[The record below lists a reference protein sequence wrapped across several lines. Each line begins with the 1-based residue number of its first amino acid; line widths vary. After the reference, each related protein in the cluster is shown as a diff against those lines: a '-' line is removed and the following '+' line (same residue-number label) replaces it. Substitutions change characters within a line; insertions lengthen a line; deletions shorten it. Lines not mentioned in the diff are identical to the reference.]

1 MVNDINALEI
11 QGVCKKFGETVILNN
26 VQATIKPGIVTAFVG
41 PNGAGKTTLFHIITG
56 NLSADSGQILLNQR
70 NITNLPPFVV
80 ADMGI
85 TKLFQDLRIFADMTV
100 LENVLVA
107 LMDRHERKPSWAFD
121 HLFKLKSFLT
131 DHKKEALGYLEMVG
145 IAEHKGKMAGSLSY
159 GQQKLLALARIIARR
174 PRYILLDEPTA
185 GLSPVMVEQMVAL
198 ISKMVK
204 EMGLSVGLIEHN
216 MKVVQKLANYV
227 YFLHEGKVFCHGD
240 AKTVFS
246 NAEVK
251 RIYIGLAKGEIK

>member
-1 MVNDINALEI
+1 MYEMLNVDHVNKNYPSFSLKD
-11 QGVCKKFGETVILNN
+11 VSFKVM
-26 VQATIKPGIVTAFVG
+26 PGQIMGFIG
-41 PNGAGKTTLFHIITG
+41 RNGAGKTTLFHIITG
-56 NLSADSGQILLNQR
+56 NLSADSGKILLNQR
-70 NITNLPPFVV
+70 DITNLPPFVV

-107 LMDRHERKPSWAFD
+107 LMDRHERKPAWAFD

-131 DHKKEALGYLEMVG
+131 DHKKEALGFLELVG
-145 IAEHKGKMAGSLSY
+145 IAEHKDKMAGSLSY